1 MLDGEIET
9 TLTEMLARR
18 EILPAHFLTLML
30 ILVEGNQDISSQQSN
45 QNIRQLIRPDDTD
58 FFSPVKEP
66 FLTYSL
72 DNNCFFVTSSVVET
86 LSLNSLATE

>member
-1 MLDGEIET
+1 MQDGEIET

-18 EILPAHFLTLML
+18 EILPAHRLTLML

-58 FFSPVKEP
+58 FFPQ
-66 FLTYSL
+66 
-72 DNNCFFVTSSVVET
+72 
-86 LSLNSLATE
+86 

>member
-1 MLDGEIET
+1 MQDGEIET

-30 ILVEGNQDISSQQSN
+30 IRVEGNQDISSQQSN

-58 FFSPVKEP
+58 FFPQ
-66 FLTYSL
+66 
-72 DNNCFFVTSSVVET
+72 
-86 LSLNSLATE
+86 

>member
-1 MLDGEIET
+1 MQDGEIET
-9 TLTEMLARR
+9 TLTEKLARR

-58 FFSPVKEP
+58 FFPIKRTI
-66 FLTYSL
+66 FNIL
-72 DNNCFFVTSSVVET
+72 FG
-86 LSLNSLATE
+86 

>member
-1 MLDGEIET
+1 MQDGEIET

-18 EILPAHFLTLML
+18 EILPAHRLTLML

-58 FFSPVKEP
+58 FFPSKRTI
-66 FLTYSL
+66 F
-72 DNNCFFVTSSVVET
+72 NIQ
-86 LSLNSLATE
+86 